1 MSDESIFAA
10 ALSKPPGA
18 ERCAFLD
25 GACRGDHDLRR
36 RIERLLDADGQTAG
50 ILERGPDAGP
60 TDAPEPDGP
69 PLLPERVFAGRFKL
83 RQKLGEGGMGEV
95 WVADQA
101 APVQRR
107 VAIKVVRPGLDSE
120 RMLARFEQERQALAL
135 MDHPNIAK
143 VLDAGEAEGR
153 PYFVME
159 LIKGVPITEYC
170 DRAKLSPRERLA
182 LFVPVCEAVQ
192 HAHQKAVVHRDL
204 KPSNILVAL
213 YDGRPVPKVI
223 DFGIAKATGPRL
235 TDRSI
240 YTEVGALIGTLE
252 YMAPEQAE
260 LNNLDI
266 DTRADVYALG
276 AILYELLTGSVPF
289 SRQELQA
296 AGFLE
301 MLRVIRE
308 VEPPRPST
316 KLSKSGTLPSVADV
330 RRTDPQKLVSLM
342 RGELDWIILKCL
354 EKDRGRRYQAASGLA
369 RDLEHYLADEPVEA
383 CPPTAR
389 YRLRK
394 FARKYRT
401 ALVTAAAFAILL
413 VAGVVVSTWQ
423 AVRATSAE
431 KMAKRSEQEAN
442 KERLAALVAKQQ
454 ALEAKA
460 EADKQRD
467 EADKRRDEADKQRDE
482 ARLAA
487 YASGMRLAQRSWE
500 LNNVEHTRELLADVP
515 SEAAGRNLRGFEWF
529 YLSRLCRPDE
539 LTLVGHA
546 GRVWGV
552 AFSPDG
558 QRLASGS
565 GDKTVKIWDSATGKE
580 LFALKGHAGLVYGV
594 AFSPDGQR
602 LASASNDQTV
612 RIWDSA
618 TGKEL
623 LAHKGH
629 AGLVYG
635 VAFSPDGQRLATGS
649 DDQTVKIWDSAT
661 GKELFSFK
669 GHAGTVWSVAFSP
682 DGQRLASGSDDQTV
696 KIWDSATGKELFAL
710 KGHAGLVGSV
720 VFSPDGQRLASASN
734 DQTVKIWDSATG
746 TEQFTLKGHTNAVRN
761 VAFSPDGQRL
771 ASASHDKTVRIWD
784 TATGRHLFALKGHTD
799 YILSVAF
806 SPDGQRLASAS
817 FDKTVKIW
825 ETATG
830 KELFAHKG
838 HTGGVWSVAFSPD
851 GQRLAT
857 GGKDPTARIWDSATG
872 RELIALKG
880 HAGGVYSVAFSP
892 DGQSLASGSSD
903 QTVKIWDSATGK
915 ELFALKGH
923 AGYVWSVA
931 FSPDGQRL
939 ASGSHDKTVKL
950 WESATGKELLTLK
963 GHASVVQGVAFSP
976 DGQRLAST
984 SWDRTVR
991 IWESATGKELL
1002 TLKGHAGSVL
1012 SVAFSPDGKRLA
1024 SGSMDQTV
1032 KIWDRVTGKELFALT
1047 GHAGMVFGV
1056 AFSPD
1061 GQRLASASSDE
1072 TVTIWDSATGKE
1084 LLALKGHAG
1093 WVFSVAFSPDGQR
1106 LASANDDGFVHLWE
1120 TASVSRE
1127 VQHRRATNQMVA
1139 ALFGQMPLRA
1149 DVLERLRTL
1158 PGMSPSRRQEV
1169 LAIAQTYPDNPLK
1182 LNDLAWELV
1191 KLPGGEMSG
1200 HRKALRYSE
1209 EACQLEPENGYF
1221 LNTLGVA
1228 YYRLGNFEK
1237 ALEVLARSD
1246 KINALKEKRS
1256 IPADLA
1262 FLAMAH
1268 QQLGHAKEAESELQ
1282 LLRERM
1288 KDPPWAQDAQ
1298 TRGCLREAEELLAKP
1313 KPPGSK

>member
-10 ALSKPPGA
+10 ALGKAPGL
-18 ERCAFLD
+18 ERRAFLD
-25 GACRGDHDLRR
+25 EACGGDETLRR
-36 RIERLLDADGQTAG
+36 RIERLLEADDQTAG

-60 TDAPEPDGP
+60 TEAPGEDGP
-69 PLLPERVFAGRFKL
+69 SLLPERVFAGRFKL

-101 APVQRR
+101 APVRRR

-120 RMLARFEQERQALAL
+120 RMLARFDQERQALAL

-159 LIKGVPITEYC
+159 LIKGVPITDYC
-170 DRAKLSPRERLA
+170 DKARLSPRERLA

-192 HAHQKAVVHRDL
+192 HAHQKGVVHRDL

-240 YTEVGALIGTLE
+240 YTEVGALVGTLE

-383 CPPTAR
+383 CPPTAA

-394 FARKYRT
+394 FARRHRT
-401 ALVTAAAFAILL
+401 ALATAAAFAILL

-431 KMAKRSEQEAN
+431 RVAKHSELEAN
-442 KERLAALVAKQQ
+442 QQRVAAEVAKQQ
-454 ALEAKA
+454 ALEAKT
-460 EADKQRD
+460 ESDRQRD
-467 EADKRRDEADKQRDE
+467 QVS
-482 ARLAA
+482 LTA
-487 YASGMRLAQRSWE
+487 YASGMGLAQHAWE
-500 LNNVEHTRELLADVP
+500 ENNVGRARELLAELP
-515 SEAAGRNLRGFEWF
+515 REAAGRSLRGFEWF
-529 YLSRLCRPDE
+529 YLSRMCHPDE
-539 LTLVGHA
+539 LTLAGHA
-546 GRVWGV
+546 GWVTSV

-558 QRLASGS
+558 KHVASGS
-565 GDKTVKIWDSATGKE
+565 LDRTVRIWDSATGKE
-580 LFALKGHAGLVYGV
+580 LFALTGHAG
-594 AFSPDGQR
+594 Q
-602 LASASNDQTV
+602 
-612 RIWDSA
+612 
-618 TGKEL
+618 
-623 LAHKGH
+623 
-629 AGLVYG
+629 
-635 VAFSPDGQRLATGS
+635 
-649 DDQTVKIWDSAT
+649 
-661 GKELFSFK
+661 
-669 GHAGTVWSVAFSP
+669 VWSVAFSP
-682 DGQRLASGSDDQTV
+682 NGQRLASGSRDQTV

-710 KGHAGLVGSV
+710 KGHSGLVTSLA
-720 VFSPDGQRLASASN
+720 FSPDGQRLASASN

-746 TEQFTLKGHTNAVRN
+746 KELSALKGHARAVTSVAFSPDGQRLASVSHDQTVKVWDRTTGEELFN
-761 VAFSPDGQRL
+761 LKGQAGAFRSVAFSPDGQRLATASSDQTVKIWDSASGRELFALKGHAGWVFSVAFSPDGQRLASAGFDQTVRIWDSATGKELFALKGHAGPVTSAAFSPDGQRL
-771 ASASHDKTVRIWD
+771 ASASHDRTVKIWD
-784 TATGRHLFALKGHTD
+784 SATGKELSAVKGHAG
-799 YILSVAF
+799 LVFSVAF
-806 SPDGQRLASAS
+806 SPDGQRLASGS
-817 FDKTVKIW
+817 SDQTVKIW
-825 ETATG
+825 DSVTG
-830 KELFAHKG
+830 KELFGLKG
-838 HTGGVWSVAFSPD
+838 HAGFVWRVAFSPD
-851 GQRLAT
+851 GQRLASANSDQTVKIWDGAT
-857 GGKDPTARIWDSATG
+857 GG
-872 RELIALKG
+872 ELFALKG
-880 HAGGVYSVAFSP
+880 HADSVTSVAFSP
-892 DGQSLASGSSD
+892 DGQRLASGSSD

-923 AGYVWSVA
+923 AGLVW
-931 FSPDGQRL
+931 
-939 ASGSHDKTVKL
+939 
-950 WESATGKELLTLK
+950 
-963 GHASVVQGVAFSP
+963 
-976 DGQRLAST
+976 
-984 SWDRTVR
+984 
-991 IWESATGKELL
+991 
-1002 TLKGHAGSVL
+1002 

-1024 SGSMDQTV
+1024 SGSSDETVRIWDSATGKELLRLKGNTDVVVSVAFSPDGQRLASAGFDQTV
-1032 KIWDRVTGKELFALT
+1032 RIWDGATAKELFALK
-1047 GHAGMVFGV
+1047 GHAGAVRSV

-1061 GQRLASASSDE
+1061 GQRLASASNDQ
-1072 TVTIWDSATGKE
+1072 TVKIWDSATGKE
-1084 LLALKGHAG
+1084 LSTLKSHAG
-1093 WVFSVAFSPDGQR
+1093 LVSSVAFSPDGQR
-1106 LASANDDGFVHLWE
+1106 LASGNEDGSIHLWE
-1120 TASVSRE
+1120 TMSISRE
-1127 VQHRRATNQMVA
+1127 VQHRRAANQMVA
-1139 ALFGQMPLRA
+1139 DLFGQMPLRA

-1158 PGMSPSRRQEV
+1158 PGMSPSRRQEF
-1169 LAIAQTYPDNPLK
+1169 LAVAQTYPENADE
-1182 LNDLAWELV
+1182 LNKLAWKLV
-1191 KLPGGEMSG
+1191 KPPGGEMSG

-1209 EACQLEPENGYF
+1209 EACQLEPGNGDF

-1228 YYRLGNFEK
+1228 CYRVGNFEK
-1237 ALEVLARSD
+1237 ALDVLSRSD
-1246 KINALKEKRS
+1246 KINALKDKGS
-1256 IPADLA
+1256 NPADLA

-1268 QQLGHAKEAESELQ
+1268 QQLGHAKEAEAKLQ

-1288 KDPPWAQDAQ
+1288 KDPRWAQDTQAL
-1298 TRGCLREAEELLAKP
+1298 GFLREAEERLAKP
-1313 KPPGSK
+1313 KPPSSK